1 MRLSRR
7 MVKPLSFFVVVCLL
21 TIGALGN
28 SVFTPRVFAA
38 DADEDLREE
47 ALTAV
52 PSVDSACS
60 ALNAGTSMA
69 FSITGLEEGE
79 LPVEGAVTAT
89 ISEPEAIEDGT
100 GIDWSKK
107 CVMKEKGSVNVREG
121 AGTDSPV
128 IGKLFEGGAADV
140 IEKGEEWT
148 KIASGSVEGYIA
160 NEFLLYGKEA
170 AEMAKE
176 KGTFVA
182 TVSENSIRIRKEADG
197 SAGVM
202 GLVGTGERLLASNAE
217 PVNGYVEITYG
228 DKKGYISRDYVNIEF
243 ELGVAKTL
251 KEIKAEEAAKAAA
264 AAKEKAKKEGKT
276 LNASIAA
283 SADEVSLLAA
293 LLMCEA
299 GNQSHECKLGV
310 ASVVM
315 NRVRSGRYPNDI
327 YSVIYQAGQFPPAS
341 VTGKVGAYLASGYIS
356 SDCMAAAQEAI
367 SGISNV
373 GSAIGFAHAGSRPG
387 VVIGPI
393 VFF

>member
-7 MVKPLSFFVVVCLL
+7 MVKSLSFLMIVCVL
-21 TIGALGN
+21 TMGALG
-28 SVFTPRVFAA
+28 SSAFTPQVFAA
-38 DADEDLREE
+38 DADEDLKDEP
-47 ALTAV
+47 LTAV
-52 PSVDSACS
+52 PSVDSACA

-79 LPVEGAVTAT
+79 LPVEGAVSET
-89 ISEPEAIEDGT
+89 ITEPEAIEDGT
-100 GIDWSKK
+100 GIDWNKK

-121 AGTDSPV
+121 AGTDSAI

-140 IEKGEEWT
+140 VEKGEEWT
-148 KIASGSVEGYIA
+148 KIVSGSVEGYIA

-182 TVSENSIRIRKEADG
+182 TVSENSIRIRKEAD
-197 SAGVM
+197 SDSGVL
-202 GLVGTGERLLASNAE
+202 GLVGTGERLLAT
-217 PVNGYVEITYG
+217 NGESENGFVEITYG
-228 DKKGYISRDYVNIEF
+228 DKKGYISKEYVSIEF
-243 ELGVAKTL
+243 EMGVAKTL
-251 KEIKAEEAAKAAA
+251 KEIKVEQAAKAAA
-264 AAKEKAKKEGKT
+264 AAKQKAQEQGKT
-276 LNASIAA
+276 INASIAA
-283 SADEVSLLAA
+283 SADDVTLLAA

-299 GNQSHECKLGV
+299 GNQAYECKLGV

-327 YSVIYQAGQFPPAS
+327 YSVIYQRGQFPPAS
-341 VTGKVGAYLASGYIS
+341 VTGKVAAYLASGYINS
-356 SDCMAAAQEAI
+356 SCMQAAQEAI

-373 GSAIGFAHAGSRPG
+373 GNAIGFAHAGSRDG
-387 VVIGPI
+387 IVIGPI